1 MTKKI
6 TILAEITPAVEDF
19 AKRHGAY
26 FDKGLQEWVVE
37 GEVPPELESFVQ
49 KAKRMRD
56 YVAERVPQCSM
67 CGSRMIL
74 RPSARGEF
82 WGCTA
87 FPRCKGRR
95 SLEEEDYESQ
105 DPHKE
110 GLHLDKEEFG
120 EFEHEPQ
127 PLFSSVATPVS
138 SQADAR
144 TSAGEDP
151 GTLTRAQAIYDR
163 ATQLFGDRHAA
174 ATWLKSPKV
183 GLGHDRPVDV
193 IQTAEGCNLVEKLLE
208 ERFEQAD

>member
-6 TILAEITPAVEDF
+6 TILVEITPAVEDF

-26 FDKGLQEWVVE
+26 FDKGLREWVVE

-49 KAKRMRD
+49 KATRMRD
-56 YVAERVPQCSM
+56 YVAERVPQCSV

-87 FPRCKGRR
+87 FPRCRGRR
-95 SLEEEDYESQ
+95 SVEAENYESQ
-105 DPHKE
+105 DPENE
-110 GLHLDKEEFG
+110 GLRLDTEEFS
-120 EFEHEPQ
+120 EFEHETQ
-127 PLFSSVATPVS
+127 PLFSSVTMPVS
-138 SQADAR
+138 TRADAR
-144 TSAGEDP
+144 KLAGEDL
-151 GTLTRAQAIYDR
+151 GSLTRAQGIYDR

-183 GLGHDRPVDV
+183 GLGHKRPVDV

-208 ERFEQAD
+208 ERFEQAG